1 MTLAIILVFI
11 LAYFLG
17 SIPSAWIMGKIFK
30 GPEYDIREHGSGNVG
45 TANVIRN
52 LGWLPGLLTF
62 LIDSLK
68 GFAAVFWMPALLP
81 SIEYHLAAV
90 LLGVAALI
98 GHTFPVYIGFRGGK
112 AVATS
117 AGIVL
122 AFHWEAALAGFVI
135 FTIVL
140 LLFRQSGIASMS
152 AAFSFPLTMLFF
164 QFLLDHPV
172 AEPVLWFSVVL
183 PFFIL
188 FTHRENIRKIRSGNS
203 KKDF

>member
-1 MTLAIILVFI
+1 MTMKVILIFI

-17 SIPSAWIMGKIFK
+17 SIPGAWIMGKLFK
-30 GPEYDIREHGSGNVG
+30 GNSYDIRDHGSGNVG

-62 LIDSLK
+62 IIDSLK
-68 GFAAVFWMPALLP
+68 GFAVVFWMPALLP

-90 LLGVAALI
+90 LLGVAVLI
-98 GHTFPVYIGFRGGK
+98 GHTFPVYISFRGGK

-117 AGIVL
+117 AGIIL
-122 AFHWEAALAGFVI
+122 AFHWEAALVCFVI
-135 FTIVL
+135 FVIVL

-164 QFLLDHPV
+164 HFVTDLPM
-172 AEPVLWFSVVL
+172 AAPVLWFSIVL

-188 FTHRENIRKIRSGNS
+188 FTHRENIRKIIRGTG